1 MWHRRSRRF
10 HPSLAASIILALV
23 LLSAAAPTA
32 QAAPI
37 RVTQVTVKEFAGKI
51 VIGITATGR
60 IIHQVTELGPP
71 SPRTAID
78 LLDAVPDPD
87 LARVFEVGK
96 GNVIRVRIGLLQ
108 DNPAVTRIVL
118 DLVRPTPVEVA
129 SSGPNVLVVNVPF
142 QAAAAPAAPTPV
154 STDTT
159 TAVQTAQAPV
169 TPQVRPGI
177 IRLLEFRGVALPDV
191 LSALARLCGWNI
203 ITDTSVQG
211 NVTIR
216 LVNVTCEE
224 ALRFILDAN
233 NLGFRRIGNNI
244 IITSAEKLQPPAE
257 LPETITYRLA
267 FGDVNAIRAAI
278 AAAVPGIRVA
288 IDPRTNSLLVTG
300 TAAQHEEVRKILTS
314 LDIRIQQVMIQVHAI
329 EINRSSVTDLGLF
342 DSGGGAFGRIV
353 LDSAANRIM
362 FTLVDAT
369 LILFRLRALTIERNG
384 RVLAAPRV
392 ATLDGNKATI
402 LLGDQF
408 PVITTT
414 TTGTI
419 TTQTVTFVN
428 TGVQL
433 DVTPRLHGNGLMT
446 ILLKPSVSSVVEI
459 IPLQGGG
466 QAPRLAT
473 RTVETALTVQDG
485 QTIVIGGLI
494 SQEER
499 KATTKVPL
507 LGDIPILG
515 ELFKFT
521 TSDTRNTEL
530 VFLITP
536 TILKD

>member
-32 QAAPI
+32 QAGPI

-118 DLVRPTPVEVA
+118 DLVRPTPVEIA

-177 IRLLEFRGVALPDV
+177 IRLLEFRGVALSDV

-203 ITDTSVQG
+203 ITDASVQG

-233 NLGFRRIGNNI
+233 NLGFRRIGNNL

-300 TAAQHEEVRKILTS
+300 TAAQHDEVRKILAS

-329 EINRSSVTDLGLF
+329 EVNRSKVTDLGLF
-342 DSGGGAFGRIV
+342 DSSGGVFGRII

-362 FTLVDAT
+362 FTLADAT
-369 LILFRLRALTIERNG
+369 LILFRLQALIDERNG

-408 PVITTT
+408 PIVSTTAT
-414 TTGTI
+414 AAGV
-419 TTQTVTFVN
+419 TQTVTFVD
-428 TGVQL
+428 TGVRL
-433 DVTPRLHGNGLMT
+433 EVTPRLNGNGTMT
-446 ILLKPSVSSVVEI
+446 VLLRPSVSSVVEI
-459 IPLQGGG
+459 ITTTQGTR
-466 QAPRLAT
+466 APRLAT
-473 RTVETALTVQDG
+473 RSVDTLLTLQDG

-499 KATTKVPL
+499 RQTLKVPL

-515 ELFKFT
+515 ELFRFT
-521 TSDTRNTEL
+521 TTDVRNTEL

-536 TILKD
+536 TILRD